1 MLQNFFPIVFVYLF
15 NVQPVLVFSYA
26 FFTLSMCYIGLV
38 NQLCNQIKTSLLDNI
53 NINLMN
59 KCDVKKEGVCVLRF
73 CGFFVN
79 LKIENKTKL

>member
-53 NINLMN
+53 NINLIN
-59 KCDVKKEGVCVLRF
+59 KCDVKKEGVCIKNLR
-73 CGFFVN
+73 FFVN